1 MIKRGKFYAPPPS
14 DGKDIKQLFAYAVE
28 KGIGQPVDE
37 EGVPKDQWTP
47 EALADAISMIDHAD
61 ASANIRTVQYWFDT
75 TNDRNISPNNCRWL
89 ARIFGCGDPDA
100 ISDWQ
105 TALLAARRLFLEKRS
120 KKIETTTLTTGD
132 GEPRSY
138 QTTEPNPS
146 PLASAEKPRRFSI
159 ARQTEAM
166 FSSESSLTLPL
177 VVFTGACALALI
189 AFGLNIH
196 SVVYS
201 PPSGIPRQ
209 VGFLWAPNW
218 TIVFLAVLPM
228 FLAYLIELLRCWKE
242 EWRPR
247 LLIVPRSPM
256 DVRSWDR
263 GVVKARH
270 SFWVVFFVT
279 VIVASGYNWIATHL
293 IPLLDGDPGRWP
305 IDWGRI
311 AIVQPE
317 LVSIPATITF
327 SGLVFLYN
335 GFTAY
340 LFFTGHVFLHL
351 LKNDFALI
359 AKELELQDARGSE
372 HNIQF
377 VAVTLMNGIFRCTAL
392 GIVITLMM
400 KLQSAFLQSGST
412 NIVEWLRADFLT
424 ALGQDVTVIRGTEA
438 TSIPPGYV
446 YSFLCVLAIV
456 GTFGSAQARIRYELG
471 RLNISPKGKWR
482 TPWSDMNIAMTLLVL
497 SYFAI
502 GLVPGFSI
510 LVLLTLTLTVY
521 LVSKPVRRE
530 PLVLA

>member
-1 MIKRGKFYAPPPS
+1 MIKRGKFYAPPPN

-47 EALADAISMIDHAD
+47 EALADAISIIDHPD
-61 ASANIRTVQYWFDT
+61 ASANIRSVQYWFDMK
-75 TNDRNISPNNCRWL
+75 NDRNISPNNCRWL
-89 ARIFGCGDPDA
+89 ARIFGCGDADA

-105 TALLAARRLFLEKRS
+105 TALLAARRLFLEKRTN
-120 KKIETTTLTTGD
+120 KVETTPKATSEG
-132 GEPRSY
+132 GSGH
-138 QTTEPNPS
+138 QTIEPNPT
-146 PLASAEKPRRFSI
+146 PVAAAEEPKRFSI

-228 FLAYLIELLRCWKE
+228 FLAYLIELMRCWKE

-247 LLIVPRSPM
+247 LLTVPSSPIN
-256 DVRSWDR
+256 VRTWDR
-263 GVVKARH
+263 GLVKARH
-270 SFWVVFFVT
+270 SFWVTFFVT

-293 IPLLDGDPGRWP
+293 LPLLDGDPGRWP

-311 AIVQPE
+311 AIVQPDR
-317 LVSIPATITF
+317 VSIPATITF
-327 SGLVFLYN
+327 TGLVFLYN
-335 GFTAY
+335 GLTAY
-340 LFFTGHVFLHL
+340 LFFTGHVFLLL

-372 HNIQF
+372 TNVQF
-377 VAVTLMNGIFRCTAL
+377 IAVMLMNGIFRCTAL
-392 GIVITLMM
+392 GIAITLMM
-400 KLQSAFLQSGST
+400 KLQSSFLQSGST
-412 NIVEWLRADFLT
+412 NIVEWLRADFLM
-424 ALGQDVTVIRGTEA
+424 ALGQDVTATRGSEA
-438 TSIPPGYV
+438 TSIPPGYI

-456 GTFGSAQARIRYELG
+456 GTFGNAQASIRYELG
-471 RLNISPKGKWR
+471 RLGITPKGKWR
-482 TPWSDMNIAMTLLVL
+482 TPWSAMNIAMTLLVL

-502 GLVPGFSI
+502 GLMPGFSI
-510 LVLLTLTLTVY
+510 LVLLTLILTVY

-530 PLVLA
+530 SMVLA